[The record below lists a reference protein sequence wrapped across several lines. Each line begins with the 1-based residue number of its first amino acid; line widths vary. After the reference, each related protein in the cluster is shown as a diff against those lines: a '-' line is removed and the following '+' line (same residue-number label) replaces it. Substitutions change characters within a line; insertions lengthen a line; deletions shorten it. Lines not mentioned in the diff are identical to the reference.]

1 VSAHNGVSSYPN
13 LALRIPARHRN
24 HLRTSSTSK
33 RSRKIRQGLLTRHPL
48 TNSRA
53 FSTFNPDQSLSRVHI
68 TKAQYVKRRSVSPPV
83 GSEVKLFTWLA
94 KPTSKGPR
102 TDLPSSLWLDLRN
115 VTRPRRSKRVKSSRK
130 MARLIRAVYVTIM
143 CGVSNSDSYVL

>member
-1 VSAHNGVSSYPN
+1 MRTLCFTPRCRTVTTFIGLVRVSGVEV
-13 LALRIPARHRN
+13 
-24 HLRTSSTSK
+24 
-33 RSRKIRQGLLTRHPL
+33 RQELLTRHPL

-53 FSTFNPDQSLSRVHI
+53 FSTFTPDQSLSSVHT

-83 GSEVKLFTWLA
+83 GSEVKLSARLVQPILIEPA
-94 KPTSKGPR
+94 
-102 TDLPSSLWLDLRN
+102 TDLPSSRWLNLKN
-115 VTRPRRSKRVKSSRK
+115 VTRPCRSKRVKSSRK